1 MKAITINLKS
11 RFRDSNNQT
20 IIIEKIYKKKLLLL
34 SYESLIT
41 HEQYNDQQ
49 IRFGKVETMQ
59 EGG

>member
-41 HEQYNDQQ
+41 HEQYNVKQ
-49 IRFGKVETMQ
+49 IRFGKVETKQ
-59 EGG
+59 GVG